1 MTSGEQGT
9 RRLQTLYDR
18 QRPRLRERVLQQC
31 QARGCPTVNVNHL
44 DLVLDNQRNQLTDSA
59 DLNIVSL
66 ERQALKALGFDSGPA
81 AEGTAMA
88 ASQPY
93 QQAPPIDNQQ
103 PPQASQQQYGTPQA
117 TQQQYG
123 TSQQYGTPQ
132 QQYGTPQATQQ
143 QYGTPQ
149 QQYGTPQAPQQQYGT
164 PQATQQQYNPPQ
176 QQAVAQHQYTAEN
189 TGLYEQVPHH
199 KMGGDYR
206 TGDSG
211 LPQPQAPPPQQTT
224 NQGQATPYGIGTRI
238 LPSKERL
245 ARRPSRSDAEISE
258 FQSPVTHGRRSIS
271 DSTGQSHAVVH
282 GRRSAGQ
289 SDDSYPPAATYP
301 PAAMPTG
308 RISGLQGQVRSQ
320 IPLDMGHYGPLAPQH
335 GGQLAQPQASGF
347 NARAG
352 IVDEFSVLAQREE
365 RQMEQREL
373 ADKMAI
379 KEKQRQFYSDLKQ
392 QEDEKAQIQIR
403 RQQEEQ
409 RFHHQQVQ
417 QQEQW
422 RQQESEQA
430 LKQQQARMLGNQARV
445 QDLETRRYME
455 NQARN
460 QAIEADRM
468 AMQNL
473 KMMENN
479 QQNDGRN
486 SKRDQLMQMQV
497 DITRERQRKEQHR
510 AQQIQQERQ
519 HMSQYSANL
528 DQQDQQRLAHQNMIA
543 ARGNAMHGVNAGNF
557 EAADKARQADEQ
569 AFLENLNRLEEI
581 EQRKAAE
588 KANKAY
594 QGQIQYR
601 RDLDEQVQRKG
612 AIKQQR
618 QQEVLSE
625 RDRIRTDLDR
635 ANSEEARKQAEL
647 AQRNNHYLHQIQA
660 QMGEKRGVDFGRH
673 DIEIS
678 KRAPFPAG
686 YAKSQCDGSFFMS
699 ETERRM
705 NGLL

>member
-1 MTSGEQGT
+1 MGAVPGLNAGLQTMTSGEQGT

-81 AEGTAMA
+81 AEGTGMA

-103 PPQASQQQYGTPQA
+103 PPQASQQQYGT
-117 TQQQYG
+117 
-123 TSQQYGTPQ
+123 
-132 QQYGTPQATQQ
+132 
-143 QYGTPQ
+143 
-149 QQYGTPQAPQQQYGT
+149 PQQQYGT

-211 LPQPQAPPPQQTT
+211 LPQPQAATPQQTT

-373 ADKMAI
+373 ADKIAI

-403 RQQEEQ
+403 RQQEDQ

-497 DITRERQRKEQHR
+497 DITRERQRL
-510 AQQIQQERQ
+510 IT
-519 HMSQYSANL
+519 
-528 DQQDQQRLAHQNMIA
+528 RL
-543 ARGNAMHGVNAGNF
+543 
-557 EAADKARQADEQ
+557 
-569 AFLENLNRLEEI
+569 
-581 EQRKAAE
+581 
-588 KANKAY
+588 
-594 QGQIQYR
+594 R
-601 RDLDEQVQRKG
+601 RNPILTMLPR
-612 AIKQQR
+612 
-618 QQEVLSE
+618 
-625 RDRIRTDLDR
+625 
-635 ANSEEARKQAEL
+635 
-647 AQRNNHYLHQIQA
+647 
-660 QMGEKRGVDFGRH
+660 
-673 DIEIS
+673 
-678 KRAPFPAG
+678 
-686 YAKSQCDGSFFMS
+686 
-699 ETERRM
+699 
-705 NGLL
+705 